1 MKSKFITTVIFFVA
15 LCFTVSTKAS
25 IYIDGQLYSGNTLSI
40 TDSSYND
47 LPISITGGSIVNIYY
62 EDEFI
67 DQEPFGFYQ
76 PGIKF
81 NIDAQDNAVVNFF
94 IPENDEFS
102 FYLWDTKDN
111 LPSNFLDVY
120 LGLQMNTLNYSSASY
135 TELWRSY
142 GDGIP
147 QVLSPQIGSIQ
158 LQDSSAMNF
167 IPEPTTFLL
176 FGIGGFLISR
186 KSK

>member
-1 MKSKFITTVIFFVA
+1 MKSKFITTVIFFVV

-25 IYIDGQLYSGNTLSI
+25 IYINSQLYSGNTLSI
-40 TDSSYND
+40 TDSSYNN
-47 LPISITGGSIVNIYY
+47 LLISISGDSIVNIFY
-62 EDEFI
+62 EDEYVGQ
-67 DQEPFGFYQ
+67 DPTGFYQ
-76 PGIKF
+76 PGITF

-102 FYLWDTKDN
+102 FYLWDTEDN

-120 LGLQMNTLNYSSASY
+120 AGLQISALSYPSASY

-142 GDGIP
+142 GDGVP

-167 IPEPTTFLL
+167 VPEPATFLL
-176 FGIGGFLISR
+176 FGIGGFLISK